1 MVWFAVIVA
10 LLVIAILAILFLNRY
25 YRKAT
30 REVALVRTGLG
41 RQKVVLDGGCI
52 ALPFLHRVSEINMR
66 TSRLEIE
73 RVGPRSVITSDRLRV
88 DVFAEFYIRVDATE
102 HGVTTAAQA
111 LAGKTFRASE
121 LAETLEG
128 KLVNVVLSIAAG
140 YTMDSLQDERAR
152 YTADVS
158 AMLGTDLA
166 QNGLLLE
173 SVSLTRL
180 DQTPFHALDENNAFN
195 AVGMRRLAEIIAV
208 NKKKRAAIE
217 SDADVA
223 VRQSQLDAT
232 KRKLLISQEEEE
244 ATIGQQREIETARAK
259 SQADVAEEQAN
270 SERRRE
276 AARIARERDVRT
288 AEIERDRELRRQQL
302 ESELATETAMA
313 DNAVRLAAKR
323 IEQVGA
329 EAEAQRARAGE
340 VEAAEQV
347 ETARETAVAERDRRL
362 ALIRAAEQAEV
373 DDRRV
378 ASEAG
383 TLLSMARAQAEATR
397 ARADA
402 EKDELLARAEGAAAL
417 IGAENT
423 HSKEL
428 IRLKLDRERIA
439 ALPGIVERL
448 VKPAEKIETIRINQ
462 ITGIG
467 SAGGSRGGG
476 IYRLKTGSAQYQTRT
491 QSDHGD
497 RLGRRKPWRRG
508 RRRRRRRRRRG
519 EPSDRRHPEPCASA
533 PGGEETRRGS
543 WSQHRRRRPGDHR
556 RPQLGLRQRPGRG
569 NASSDGRTRRFVRE
583 FHACLERHWARAVP
597 ARTPSGRCL
606 STLARIPYRVM
617 AAAANEPSPEPPR
630 FTVW

>member
-1 MVWFAVIVA
+1 MVWFSVIVA
-10 LLVIAILAILFLNRY
+10 LLAVAILAILFLNRY

-41 RQKVVLDGGCI
+41 GQRVVLDGGCI

-73 RVGPRSVITSDRLRV
+73 RDGAKSVITRDRLRV
-88 DVFAEFYIRVDATE
+88 DVVAEFYVRVDATR

-111 LAGKTFRASE
+111 LAVKTFRASD

-128 KLVNVVLSIAAG
+128 KLVNVVLSVAGG
-140 YTMDSLQDERAR
+140 YTMDSLQDERAK

-158 AMLGTDLA
+158 AMLGEDLA

-195 AVGMRRLAEIIAV
+195 ALGMRRLAEIIAV
-208 NKKKRAAIE
+208 NKKERAAIE

-223 VRQSQLDAT
+223 VRQSLLDAT

-244 ATIGQQREIETARAK
+244 ATIGQQRQIETARAR
-259 SQADVAEEQAN
+259 SQADVAEEQTA

-276 AARIARERDVRT
+276 AARIARERDVR
-288 AEIERDRELRRQQL
+288 ASEIERDGELRRQQL
-302 ESELATETAMA
+302 ESDLATQTAQA
-313 DNAVRLAAKR
+313 DNAVQLAAKR
-323 IEQVGA
+323 IEQAGA
-329 EAEAQRARAGE
+329 ETQAQRARAGE

-347 ETARETAVAERDRRL
+347 ETVREAAVAERDRRL

-373 DDRRV
+373 DDTRV

-383 TLLSMARAQAEATR
+383 TLSSMAQAQAEATR
-397 ARADA
+397 ARAHA
-402 EKDELLARAEGAAAL
+402 EKDELLARAEGVAAL
-417 IGAENT
+417 IEAENT
-423 HSKEL
+423 HSREL

-462 ITGIG
+462 ITGVG

-476 IYRLKTGSAQYQTRT
+476 
-491 QSDHGD
+491 DGD
-497 RLGRRKPWRRG
+497 AG
-508 RRRRRRRRRRG
+508 
-519 EPSDRRHPEPCASA
+519 
-533 PGGEETRRGS
+533 GGEGGAVNRVIDGILNLAL
-543 WSQHRRRRPGDHR
+543 
-556 RPQLGLRQRPGRG
+556 QLPAAKKLGEEVGLNIGG
-569 NASSDGRTRRFVRE
+569 GVRE
-583 FHACLERHWARAVP
+583 ITAALNLDSDTGRDEGTPPATGERGG
-597 ARTPSGRCL
+597 S
-606 STLARIPYRVM
+606 
-617 AAAANEPSPEPPR
+617 
-630 FTVW
+630 

>member
-1 MVWFAVIVA
+1 MVWFSVIVA
-10 LLVIAILAILFLNRY
+10 LLVAAILAILFLNRY

-41 RQKVVLDGGCI
+41 GQKVVLDGGCI

-73 RVGPRSVITSDRLRV
+73 RVGPKSVITRDRLRV
-88 DVFAEFYIRVDATE
+88 DVVAEFYVRVDATE

-111 LAGKTFRASE
+111 LAVKTFRASD

-128 KLVNVVLSIAAG
+128 KLVNVVLSVAAG
-140 YTMDSLQDERAR
+140 YTMDSLQDERAK
-152 YTADVS
+152 YTAHVS
-158 AMLGTDLA
+158 AMLGEDLA
-166 QNGLLLE
+166 HNGLLLE

-195 AVGMRRLAEIIAV
+195 ALGMRRLAEIIAV
-208 NKKKRAAIE
+208 NKKERAAIE

-223 VRQSQLDAT
+223 VRQSLLDAT

-244 ATIGQQREIETARAK
+244 ATIGQQRQIETARAR
-259 SQADVAEEQAN
+259 SQADVAEEQAA

-276 AARIARERDVRT
+276 AARIARERDVR
-288 AEIERDRELRRQQL
+288 ASEIERDGELRRQQL
-302 ESELATETAMA
+302 ESDLATQTTQA
-313 DNAVRLAAKR
+313 DNAVQLAAKR
-323 IEQVGA
+323 IEQAGA
-329 EAEAQRARAGE
+329 ETQAQRARAGE

-347 ETARETAVAERDRRL
+347 ETVREAAVAERDRRL

-383 TLLSMARAQAEATR
+383 TLSSMARAQAEATR
-397 ARADA
+397 ARAHA
-402 EKDELLARAEGAAAL
+402 EKDELLARAEGVAAL
-417 IGAENT
+417 IEAENT
-423 HSKEL
+423 HSREL

-462 ITGIG
+462 ITGVG

-476 IYRLKTGSAQYQTRT
+476 
-491 QSDHGD
+491 DGD
-497 RLGRRKPWRRG
+497 AG
-508 RRRRRRRRRRG
+508 
-519 EPSDRRHPEPCASA
+519 
-533 PGGEETRRGS
+533 GGEGGAVNRVIDGILNLAL
-543 WSQHRRRRPGDHR
+543 
-556 RPQLGLRQRPGRG
+556 QLPAAKKLGEEVGLNIGG
-569 NASSDGRTRRFVRE
+569 GVRE
-583 FHACLERHWARAVP
+583 ITAALNLDSDTGRDEGTPPATGERGG
-597 ARTPSGRCL
+597 S
-606 STLARIPYRVM
+606 
-617 AAAANEPSPEPPR
+617 
-630 FTVW
+630 